1 MRVVVKTKNLTR
13 KEWLEYRTHGIG
25 GSDVSIIAGINPFRS
40 VHELWLEKTGQIK
53 IEETESEYAYLGT
66 LLEPIVR
73 KEFMT
78 RTGLKVRQ
86 KHMLLQS
93 DEYPFMYADLD
104 GVINENGEFVIFE
117 AKTAS
122 QYKKELWEEGVP
134 AEYILQVQHYM
145 AVTGAKKTYIAALI
159 GGNHFM
165 YHVVERDEKMI
176 AKISDIADV
185 QGGMVLSRKEAK
197 SPEDTVCEYQRL
209 TLRSFDE
216 TGNIDKVELETFHA
230 CESLENVLFTQT
242 GDVVIRLV
250 SPMYPVYIEAGYDGI
265 LVPSQFAVLRV
276 KDNME
281 IAPEYLRL
289 CLAQRIIQ
297 DRILNLESGTA
308 QKTVKIKTVLDL
320 EIPLQPLHIQQEA
333 VQIDRLGRKRELM
346 YRELIENE
354 RILTEHL
361 IEKMIG
367 GTNR

>member
-13 KEWLEYRTHGIG
+13 KEWLEYRTYGIG

-53 IEETESEYAYLGT
+53 IEETESEYAYFGT

-176 AKISDIADV
+176 AKIIAMEKYFWV
-185 QGGMVLSRKEAK
+185 NYVVGGLEPILDGSKATTNYVNNKYNNSNGQTIELPSEALKICEEYENVSQQIKALELVKNAAANQLKGYLKEA
-197 SPEDTVCEYQRL
+197 
-209 TLRSFDE
+209 E
-216 TGNIDKVELETFHA
+216 TGTVGEHRVMWKMMYKN
-230 CESLENVLFTQT
+230 SLDQK
-242 GDVVIRLV
+242 RLKAEK
-250 SPMYPVYIEAGYDGI
+250 PDIYDGYCVQSSYRR
-265 LVPSQFAVLRV
+265 LS
-276 KDNME
+276 
-281 IAPEYLRL
+281 IA
-289 CLAQRIIQ
+289 
-297 DRILNLESGTA
+297 
-308 QKTVKIKTVLDL
+308 
-320 EIPLQPLHIQQEA
+320 
-333 VQIDRLGRKRELM
+333 
-346 YRELIENE
+346 
-354 RILTEHL
+354 
-361 IEKMIG
+361 
-367 GTNR
+367 